1 MTKSPNTDS
10 VPVTSHI
17 AHEAPLTQADEIA
30 ALAKELK
37 NHSIIS
43 FDTEFIRENTFFPS
57 VELIQVA
64 TRTESWLI
72 DTQAFR
78 GKTAA
83 GIQPLL
89 EIFQDPS
96 ILKVLHAAQGDQEC
110 LYSAYQVVATPS
122 FDTAVGASLC
132 GYGDGIGLGNL
143 LKALLGVT
151 LKKGHA
157 RTNWAARPLP
167 KQLLEYAHSDVE
179 FLVAAGEKLLLE
191 LEKLGRKEW
200 ALEVSRKWENPK
212 LYHPDPAGLATKL
225 AKGGKLD
232 SKSYAALLEL
242 MKWREERVR
251 QLNLPR
257 RWVADDQVLLDLAHV
272 RPKSMD
278 HLATFRGLNKGEI
291 KTSGEKIL
299 EAIRCSAESTAPEL
313 PRPTRHHSPTTEES
327 QTLDLIKTYV
337 GILADREK
345 IAIKH
350 LMTSHQFLPLLKQK
364 FVTLKDLIDAEV
376 MSEGAAGLI
385 GEEVLALLQGKR
397 ALSVEAGH
405 VKIVSL

>member
-1 MTKSPNTDS
+1 MTILPHKAN
-10 VPVTSHI
+10 
-17 AHEAPLTQADEIA
+17 EEPLTQPQEIA
-30 ALAKELK
+30 EMAQELK

-64 TRTESWLI
+64 TRKESWLI

-78 GKTAA
+78 GKNVA
-83 GIQPLL
+83 GIKPLL
-89 EIFQDPS
+89 DVFQDPN
-96 ILKVLHAAQGDQEC
+96 ILKILHAAQGDQEC
-110 LYSAYQVVATPS
+110 LYSAFGVVATPS

-179 FLVAAGEKLLLE
+179 FLVAAGEKLITE
-191 LEKLGRKEW
+191 LETLGRKDW
-200 ALEVSRKWENPK
+200 ALEVSRKWEDPK

-232 SKSYAALLEL
+232 AKSYAALLEL
-242 MKWREERVR
+242 MRWREERVR

-272 RPKSMD
+272 RPKDLD

-299 EAIRCSAESTAPEL
+299 EALRKASESDLPEL
-313 PRPTRHHSPTTEES
+313 PKSTRHHSPSTEES

-350 LMTSHQFLPLLKQK
+350 LMASHQFLPLLKQK
-364 FVTLKDLIDAEV
+364 FVTVEDLISAQVMSDGAAKLIGAEV
-376 MSEGAAGLI
+376 
-385 GEEVLALLQGKR
+385 VALLKGER
-397 ALSVEAGH
+397 ALSVVNGH